1 KIGIYGRVSRSDGV
15 QDVQNQLHELRAWAA
30 RLGGEVVAE
39 YIELAASHL
48 RLAPHRQGARRGV
61 RLPPARAR
69 EPGDD
74 ARGLRAPLRPGAARG
89 DGARGPGGELP
100 DDDRRAAAR
109 AEAGQRIGDRADGR
123 GGIGAPRALKNRGGA
138 PCGTSPS
145 GSARAG
151 RLPHQGP
158 MATAK
163 GPRGSVADADIT
175 D

>member
-1 KIGIYGRVSRSDGV
+1 MKIGIYGRVSRSDGV

-74 ARGLRAPLRPGAARG
+74 ARGLRALAPVGPVAPGPCASC
-89 DGARGPGGELP
+89 GAVGP
-100 DDDRRAAAR
+100 
-109 AEAGQRIGDRADGR
+109 
-123 GGIGAPRALKNRGGA
+123 
-138 PCGTSPS
+138 S
-145 GSARAG
+145 
-151 RLPHQGP
+151 
-158 MATAK
+158 
-163 GPRGSVADADIT
+163 
-175 D
+175 